1 MERELSPQSAAL
13 YPLDRMPS
21 QDRDRALGAI
31 ATAFSQNHQLLLEAN
46 TLDLE
51 AFQMRC
57 TESGVAEAHSVPL
70 DWFRLTKEQIN
81 RWIGALEAMAGLP
94 DPLRQ
99 MAGFYSP
106 RQCYWMPIG
115 SLGLAYEGLPEVA
128 AMAIGMSL
136 KTANR
141 LTLRS
146 SSDSVHTHEA
156 IVQLCQETLQ
166 DCGFPDDTVV
176 SESGDKAWSSS
187 VQLWIAYG
195 RPEWRSQVRASVTG
209 TVLESAIGN
218 CYLYWAASG
227 AVDCVREMLL
237 ASHRGEPDAVN
248 AIEAVLV
255 HPQHRESSLVRL
267 WSDLRS
273 KGFEIYGDAEMVLEF
288 AEVLLLPEA
297 DWGRASFRK
306 RIAFRRVADVD
317 EAIAVM
323 NTHSSGHADAIVT
336 ESYSASQQFIQQ
348 VRSTALYLNAA
359 PRFQRCRMA
368 EGDVVL
374 GTTGRSGFGAIRM
387 QSLLTP
393 KRVIYGS
400 C

>member
-1 MERELSPQSAAL
+1 MERELSPQSAASN
-13 YPLDRMPS
+13 PLDRMSS

-51 AFQMRC
+51 AFQMRE
-57 TESGVAEAHSVPL
+57 TEAYSVPL

-115 SLGLAYEGLPEVA
+115 SFGLAYEGLPEVA

-146 SSDSVHTHEA
+146 SLDSAHTHEA

-166 DCGFPDDTVV
+166 GCRFPDDTVV
-176 SESGDKAWSSS
+176 SESGSEWNSS

-195 RPEWRSQVRASVTG
+195 RPEWRSRVRAAVTG
-209 TVLESAIGN
+209 AVLESAIGN

-255 HPQHRESSLVRL
+255 HPQHGASSLVRL

-273 KGFEIYGDAEMVLEF
+273 KGFEIYGDAGMVAEF
-288 AEVLLLPEA
+288 AEVPLLPEE
-297 DWGRASFRK
+297 DWGQSSFRK

-317 EAIAVM
+317 EAIAVI
-323 NTHSSGHADAIVT
+323 NAYSSGHADAIVT

-374 GTTGRSGFGAIRM
+374 GSTGRSGFGAIRM